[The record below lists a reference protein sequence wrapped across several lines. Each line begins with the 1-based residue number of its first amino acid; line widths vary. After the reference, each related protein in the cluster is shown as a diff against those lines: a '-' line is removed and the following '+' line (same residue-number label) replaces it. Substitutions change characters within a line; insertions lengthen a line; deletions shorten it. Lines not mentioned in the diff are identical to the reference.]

1 VYTHLCTQDKQKEN
15 SFNLWLQESFESLI
29 FIPGIESRTLKVP
42 PNVTHDEL
50 LDHIQFLNG
59 DSHVDGILVQV

>member
-1 VYTHLCTQDKQKEN
+1 LD
-15 SFNLWLQESFESLI
+15 LRRAESFESLI
-29 FIPGIESRTLKVP
+29 FIAGIESRTLKVP
-42 PNVTHDEL
+42 PNVTQNEL